1 MTFEKY
7 SVRAR
12 LYFGF
17 ALILAILAAVTLYG
31 VTQVHSID
39 NALRANN
46 DRHVAVQR
54 HAINFRGS
62 AHDRSIAIR
71 DVVLAASPADRRKE
85 VETID
90 RLAKFYAD
98 SAGPLET
105 MIGAP
110 DAGPELPRLYAG
122 IKEIENRTVATTRR
136 IVALVDEGNA
146 QGAQDL
152 LWREAKPQYEQW
164 LAAINKLIDFE
175 ESLIRANNALALER
189 TGRFV
194 TVMMAALAVALLIG
208 GALAWSIARSILRQL
223 GAEPA
228 QLGAAARAVADGD
241 LGPVPGAASAPSGS
255 VLASLGSMQQS
266 LARIVGMVRS
276 ASDSI
281 GSASEQIAHG
291 NNDLSQRTESQ
302 ASNLQ
307 ETSASMQQLSR
318 IVDSNAATAT
328 QANQMAGTASAAAER
343 GGEVVG
349 QVVAT
354 MEDIAASSR
363 KISDI
368 IGVIDGIAFQTNILA
383 LNAAVEAARA
393 GEQGRG
399 FADVASEVR
408 SLAQRS
414 ADAAREIKTLI
425 SASVDKVENGSRLVG
440 DAGRTMDDIVGQ
452 VRNVTELIGQISGAT
467 SEQTHGIAEVG
478 RAIHQLDDSTQ
489 QNAALVEQ
497 SAAASENLRMQAH
510 QLAETVKVFKLDGST
525 HG

>member
-17 ALILAILAAVTLYG
+17 ALILAILATVTLYG
-31 VTQVHSID
+31 TTQVHSID

-71 DVVLAASPADRRKE
+71 DVVLASSPADRRKE

-122 IKEIENRTVATTRR
+122 IKEIETRTVA
-136 IVALVDEGNA
+136 D
-146 QGAQDL
+146 
-152 LWREAKPQYEQW
+152 
-164 LAAINKLIDFE
+164 
-175 ESLIRANNALALER
+175 
-189 TGRFV
+189 
-194 TVMMAALAVALLIG
+194 G
-208 GALAWSIARSILRQL
+208 G
-223 GAEPA
+223 
-228 QLGAAARAVADGD
+228 

-302 ASNLQ
+302 AANLQ
-307 ETSASMQQLSR
+307 ETSSSMQQLSR
-318 IVDSNAATAT
+318 TVDDNAATAN

-354 MEDIAASSR
+354 MEDIATSSR

-399 FADVASEVR
+399 FAVVASEVR
-408 SLAQRS
+408 GLAQRS

-452 VRNVTELIGQISGAT
+452 VRNVTDLIGQISGAT
-467 SEQTHGIAEVG
+467 SEQTRGIAEVG
-478 RAIHQLDDSTQ
+478 RAIHQLDDTTQ

-497 SAAASENLRMQAH
+497 SAAASENLRLQAH